1 METIDLMR
9 SLRAVRRYADRPIPP
24 EAMRDI
30 LDVARWTGSA
40 KNRQPWELV
49 VVTDRAALAELATL
63 GQYAGHLAGASC
75 AIAIVLDDGGGA
87 PWFDEGRLSQSL
99 MLAAWAHGIG
109 SCIGSIFPADN
120 IARAKA
126 LLGIPDGM
134 VFHTAIAFGYPAD
147 AAATRLSSGTPPE
160 VLAEV
165 RPGRKDDAAF
175 VSWERYGQRETALE
189 GSS

>member
-1 METIDLMR
+1 MDAIDLMR

-49 VVTDRAALAELATL
+49 VVTDRAVLGELATL
-63 GQYAGHLAGASC
+63 GQYAGHLAGAPC
-75 AIAIVLDDGGGA
+75 VIALVLDDSRGA
-87 PWFDEGRLSQSL
+87 PWFDEGRLAQSL
-99 MLAAWAHGIG
+99 ILAAWAHGVG
-109 SCIGSIFPADN
+109 SCIGSIFPLDN

-126 LLGIPDGM
+126 LLGIPDGL

-147 AAATRLSSGTPPE
+147 AAATRLSAGAPPE

-175 VSWERYGQRETALE
+175 VSWERYGQREPAKE
-189 GSS
+189 